1 MQLTGTNKFARIVSY
16 LFDGSVL
23 ALPILLAV
31 CFYDP
36 AGSIQAQIIP
46 AFLVSYFFIA
56 IIPYSFILYL
66 YKTGRVSD
74 LQIPKRK
81 ERLVPLLI
89 INICVIL
96 GFIILLFLK
105 SSALLKTVYL
115 IYLLG
120 LPLISIITVFYKI
133 SFHSSYITMFSLIY
147 LMVFGK
153 WAVVTLPLIP
163 LVSWSRVRL
172 KRHTFGQVLLG
183 IAVISAVS
191 LTIFT
196 VNGFLWSGYWAV
208 SEVKEFFKNTSLYF
222 KPSLPFYGAD
232 NPLIVIL
239 IFTLFFILF
248 YKRQNLFINNLYR
261 FSEESPNT
269 LKEQAVQLFH

>member
-1 MQLTGTNKFARIVSY
+1 MQLTGITKFARIVSY

-23 ALPILLAV
+23 SLPIFLAV

-36 AGSIQAQIIP
+36 AGSIQGQIIP

-56 IIPYSFILYL
+56 VIPYSFIFYL

-89 INICVIL
+89 INICVIS
-96 GFIILLFLK
+96 GFIVLLFLK

-120 LPLISIITVFYKI
+120 LPLISIITVFYKV

-153 WAVVTLPLIP
+153 WAVLTLPLIP

-172 KRHTFGQVLLG
+172 KRHTVGQVLLG

-196 VNGFLWSGYWAV
+196 INGFLWSGYWAV

-222 KPSLPFYGAD
+222 KPSLPFHGSG

-239 IFTLFFILF
+239 IIILFFSLF
-248 YKRQNLFINNLYR
+248 YRRQNLLINSLYR
-261 FSEESPNT
+261 FSAESKNT
-269 LKEQAVQLFH
+269 LKEQAV

>member
-1 MQLTGTNKFARIVSY
+1 MQLTGITKFARIVSF

-23 ALPILLAV
+23 ALPIFVAV

-36 AGSIQAQIIP
+36 AGSIQAQILP
-46 AFLVSYFFIA
+46 AFFVSYFFIA
-56 IIPYSFILYL
+56 AIPYSFILLL
-66 YKTGRVSD
+66 YKTGRISD

-81 ERLVPLLI
+81 ERLLPLLI
-89 INICVIL
+89 INICVIS
-96 GFIILLFLK
+96 GFLVLLFLK

-120 LPLISIITVFYKI
+120 LPVISIITVFYKI

-153 WAVVTLPLIP
+153 WAIATLLLIP
-163 LVSWSRVRL
+163 LVSWSRVKLR
-172 KRHTFGQVLLG
+172 RHTTGQVLLG

-196 VNGFLWSGYWAV
+196 INGFLWTGYWAV
-208 SEVKEFFKNTSLYF
+208 REVKEFFSNTSFYLR
-222 KPSLPFYGAD
+222 PSLPFYGSG
-232 NPLIVIL
+232 NPLIVIM
-239 IFTLFFILF
+239 IITLFFSLF
-248 YKRQNLFINNLYR
+248 YRKQNLFSENLAWLDIEINNNL
-261 FSEESPNT
+261 E
-269 LKEQAVQLFH
+269 EQAV